1 MQQEATDL
9 KLSEQ
14 VNVRLSEGDYQT
26 LLQIATEEDRSIT
39 YIVRRAVQK
48 EIQNRLVEA
57 ET

>member
-1 MQQEATDL
+1 M

>member
-1 MQQEATDL
+1 MQQEVTDL

-26 LLQIATEEDRSIT
+26 LLHIATQEDRSIT

-48 EIQNRLVEA
+48 EIQNRLVEVD
-57 ET
+57 E